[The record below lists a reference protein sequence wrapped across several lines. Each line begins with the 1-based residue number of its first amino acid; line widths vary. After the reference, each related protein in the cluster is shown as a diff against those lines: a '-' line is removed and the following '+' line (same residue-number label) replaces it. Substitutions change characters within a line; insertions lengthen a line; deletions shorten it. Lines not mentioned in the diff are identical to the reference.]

1 MRFSEMEKAQSKAA
15 HEAGKKSKG
24 RPKGAGADE
33 KKPRG

>member
-1 MRFSEMEKAQSKAA
+1 MRFSEIVKARPKAA